1 LRPRHLYYVKY
12 PEDLL
17 ISMSHPARILLV
29 DDDLSLLRLL
39 SLRLEAGG
47 FEVLPVDSG
56 DIALARLPG
65 FRPDL
70 LITDLRMDGMDGLA
84 LFEQVHR
91 RHPFLPVIILTAHGT
106 IPDAVQATKRGVF
119 SFLTKPFE
127 SRELLDQIR
136 QALDQSQMNAAVSG
150 SGDDQQWRAGII
162 TRNAA
167 MEDLLARAYRV
178 ASGDASVF
186 IEGESGTGKELL
198 AKAIHRASPRAA
210 GPFIAVNCG
219 AIPENLLESELFG
232 HRRGAFTGAVQDH
245 QGLFVSANE
254 GTLFLDE
261 IGDMPLPLQ
270 VKLLRVLQEREVRPV
285 GAPRVIPVNVR
296 IVSATHRTL
305 EAEMKAGRFR
315 EDLYYRLNVVTLSLP
330 PLNQRRDDIPLLA
343 EYFRDLL
350 AQRYQKPINGFS
362 REAIEALMSADWT
375 GNVRQL
381 YNVVEQAVALSPG
394 PQIQAALLQDAIKDR
409 IDDIVPFADARRQF
423 ELEYLVGLLQM
434 TRGNVT
440 QAARLAGRNRTEFY
454 KLMHRHALDPA
465 QFKD

>member
-1 LRPRHLYYVKY
+1 
-12 PEDLL
+12 
-17 ISMSHPARILLV
+17 MSSSARILLV

-39 SLRLEAGG
+39 SLRLEAAG
-47 FEVLPVDSG
+47 FEVLPVESG
-56 DIALARLPG
+56 RLALDRLPG

-70 LITDLRMDGMDGLA
+70 LITDLRMDGMDGMA
-84 LFEQVHR
+84 LFDQVHR
-91 RHPFLPVIILTAHGT
+91 RHPFLPTIILTAHGT
-106 IPDAVQATKRGVF
+106 IPDAVHATKQGVF

-127 SRELLDQIR
+127 SRHLLEQIR
-136 QALDQSQMNAAVSG
+136 QALDQSRLSEALSG
-150 SGDDQQWRAGII
+150 SGDDSQWRAEII

-167 MEDLLARAYRV
+167 MEDLLGRAYRV
-178 ASGDASVF
+178 AGGDASVF

-198 AKAIHRASPRAA
+198 AKAIHRASRRAQA
-210 GPFIAVNCG
+210 PFIAVNCG

-245 QGLFVSANE
+245 QGLFVSASG

-285 GAPRVIPVNVR
+285 GATRSVAVDVRVI
-296 IVSATHRTL
+296 SATHRDL
-305 EAEMKAGRFR
+305 EEEMKAGRFR
-315 EDLYYRLNVVTLSLP
+315 EDLFYRLNVVTLSLP

-343 EYFRDLL
+343 EYFRAEL
-350 AQRYQKPINGFS
+350 AQRYQKPVTAFS
-362 REAIEALMSADWT
+362 KGAIELLMAADWT

-381 YNVVEQAVALSPG
+381 YNVVEQAIALSTG
-394 PQIQAALLQDAIKDR
+394 PQIQASVLQDAIKDR
-409 IDDIVPFADARRQF
+409 VEDVVPFAAARRQF
-423 ELEYLVGLLQM
+423 EFDYLVGLLQM

-454 KLMHRHALDPA
+454 KLLHRHSLDPA

>member
-1 LRPRHLYYVKY
+1 
-12 PEDLL
+12 
-17 ISMSHPARILLV
+17 MSHPARILLV

-136 QALDQSQMNAAVSG
+136 QALDQSQMNAAMSG

-285 GAPRVIPVNVR
+285 GASRVIPVNVR
-296 IVSATHRTL
+296 IVSATHRML

-350 AQRYQKPINGFS
+350 AQRYQKPISGFS
-362 REAIEALMSADWT
+362 REAMEALMSADWT

-394 PQIQAALLQDAIKDR
+394 PRIQAALLQDAIKDR

-423 ELEYLVGLLQM
+423 ELDYLVGLLQM

>member
-1 LRPRHLYYVKY
+1 
-12 PEDLL
+12 
-17 ISMSHPARILLV
+17 MSQPARILLV

-39 SLRLEAGG
+39 SLRLEAAG
-47 FEVLPVDSG
+47 FEVMPVENG
-56 DIALARLPG
+56 ELALGSLPG

-70 LITDLRMDGMDGLA
+70 LITDLRMDGMDGMA

-106 IPDAVQATKRGVF
+106 IPEAVQATKKGVF
-119 SFLTKPFE
+119 SFVTKPFE
-127 SRELLDQIR
+127 SRELLEQIQ
-136 QALDQSQMNAAVSG
+136 QALEQSRLSESMSG
-150 SGDDQQWRAGII
+150 CGNDQQWRAGII

-167 MEDLLARAYRV
+167 MEELLSRAYRV
-178 ASGDASVF
+178 AGGDASVF

-198 AKAIHRASPRAA
+198 AKAIHRASPRAE

-245 QGLFVSANE
+245 QGLFVSASG

-261 IGDMPLPLQ
+261 IGDMPMPLQ

-285 GAPRVIPVNVR
+285 GATRPIPVDVR
-296 IVSATHRTL
+296 IISATHRNL
-305 EAEMKAGRFR
+305 EEEMKSSRFR

-330 PLNQRRDDIPLLA
+330 PLNHRRDDIPLLA
-343 EYFRDLL
+343 EYFRESL
-350 AQRYQKPINGFS
+350 AQRYQKSITGFS
-362 REAIEALMSADWT
+362 RSAMELLMTADWT

-381 YNVVEQAVALSPG
+381 YNVVEQAVALSPA
-394 PQIQAALLQDAIKDR
+394 PQIQVGLLQDAIKDR
-409 IDDIVPFADARRQF
+409 ADDIIPFADARRQF
-423 ELEYLVGLLQM
+423 ELEYLIGLLQM

-454 KLMHRHALDPA
+454 KLLHRHALDPA

>member
-1 LRPRHLYYVKY
+1 
-12 PEDLL
+12 
-17 ISMSHPARILLV
+17 MSSSARILLV

-39 SLRLEAGG
+39 SLRLEAAG
-47 FEVLPVDSG
+47 FEVLPVESG
-56 DIALARLPG
+56 RLALDRLPG

-70 LITDLRMDGMDGLA
+70 LITDLRMDGMDGMT

-91 RHPFLPVIILTAHGT
+91 RHPFLPTIILTAHGT
-106 IPDAVQATKRGVF
+106 IPDAVHATKQGVF

-127 SRELLDQIR
+127 SRDLLEQIR
-136 QALDQSQMNAAVSG
+136 QALDQSRLSEALSV
-150 SGDDQQWRAGII
+150 SGDDSQWRAEII

-167 MEDLLARAYRV
+167 MEELLGRAYRV

-198 AKAIHRASPRAA
+198 AKAIHRASRRAQA
-210 GPFIAVNCG
+210 PFIAVNCG

-232 HRRGAFTGAVQDH
+232 HRRGAFTGAIQDH
-245 QGLFVSANE
+245 QGLFVSASG

-270 VKLLRVLQEREVRPV
+270 VKLLRVLQEREVRPI
-285 GAPRVIPVNVR
+285 GATRSVPVDVRVI
-296 IVSATHRTL
+296 SATHRDL
-305 EAEMKAGRFR
+305 EEEMKAGRFR
-315 EDLYYRLNVVTLSLP
+315 EDLFYRLNVVTLSLP

-343 EYFRDLL
+343 EYFRAEL
-350 AQRYQKPINGFS
+350 AQRYQKPVAAFS
-362 REAIEALMSADWT
+362 RSAMELLMAADWT

-381 YNVVEQAVALSPG
+381 YNVVEQAVALSTG
-394 PQIQAALLQDAIKDR
+394 PQIQASVLQDAIKGR
-409 IDDIVPFADARRQF
+409 VEGIVPFADARRQF
-423 ELEYLVGLLQM
+423 EFDYLSGLLQM

-454 KLMHRHALDPA
+454 KLLHRHSLDPA

>member
-1 LRPRHLYYVKY
+1 
-12 PEDLL
+12 
-17 ISMSHPARILLV
+17 MSSSARILLV

-39 SLRLEAGG
+39 SLRLEAAG
-47 FEVLPVDSG
+47 FEVLPVESG
-56 DIALARLPG
+56 QLAMDRLPG

-70 LITDLRMDGMDGLA
+70 LITDLRMDGMDGMA

-91 RHPFLPVIILTAHGT
+91 RHPFLPTIILTAHGT
-106 IPDAVQATKRGVF
+106 IPDAVHATKQGVF

-127 SRELLDQIR
+127 SRDLLEQIR
-136 QALDQSQMNAAVSG
+136 QALDQSRLSEALSG
-150 SGDDQQWRAGII
+150 SGDDSRWRAEII

-167 MEDLLARAYRV
+167 MEELLSRAYRV
-178 ASGDASVF
+178 AGGDASVF

-198 AKAIHRASPRAA
+198 AKAIHRASRRAQA
-210 GPFIAVNCG
+210 PFIAVNCG

-232 HRRGAFTGAVQDH
+232 HRRGAFTGAIQDH
-245 QGLFVSANE
+245 QGLFVSASG

-261 IGDMPLPLQ
+261 IGDMPPPLQ

-285 GAPRVIPVNVR
+285 GATRSVPVDVRVI
-296 IVSATHRTL
+296 SATHRDL
-305 EAEMKAGRFR
+305 EEEMKAGRFR
-315 EDLYYRLNVVTLSLP
+315 EDLFYRLNVVTLSLP

-343 EYFRDLL
+343 EYFRAEL
-350 AQRYQKPINGFS
+350 AQRYQKPVAAFS
-362 REAIEALMSADWT
+362 RSAMELLMAADWT

-381 YNVVEQAVALSPG
+381 YNVVEQAVALSTV
-394 PQIQAALLQDAIKDR
+394 PQIQASVLQDAIKDR
-409 IDDIVPFADARRQF
+409 VEGVVPFADARRQF
-423 ELEYLVGLLQM
+423 EFDYLIGLLQM

-454 KLMHRHALDPA
+454 KLLHRHSLDPA

>member
-1 LRPRHLYYVKY
+1 
-12 PEDLL
+12 
-17 ISMSHPARILLV
+17 MSSSARILLV

-39 SLRLEAGG
+39 SLRLEAAG
-47 FEVLPVDSG
+47 FEVLPVESG
-56 DIALARLPG
+56 RLALDRLPG

-70 LITDLRMDGMDGLA
+70 LITDLRMDGMDGMA

-91 RHPFLPVIILTAHGT
+91 RHPFLPTIILTAHGT
-106 IPDAVQATKRGVF
+106 IPDAVHATKQGVF

-127 SRELLDQIR
+127 SRDLLEQIR
-136 QALDQSQMNAAVSG
+136 QALDQSRLSEALSG
-150 SGDDQQWRAGII
+150 SGDDSQWRAEII

-167 MEDLLARAYRV
+167 MEELLGRAYRV
-178 ASGDASVF
+178 AAGDASVF

-198 AKAIHRASPRAA
+198 AKAIHRASRRAQA
-210 GPFIAVNCG
+210 PFIAVNCG

-232 HRRGAFTGAVQDH
+232 HRRGAFTGAIQDH
-245 QGLFVSANE
+245 QGLFVSASG

-261 IGDMPLPLQ
+261 IGDMPPPLQ

-285 GAPRVIPVNVR
+285 GATRSVPVDVRVI
-296 IVSATHRTL
+296 SATHRDL
-305 EAEMKAGRFR
+305 EEEMKAGRFR
-315 EDLYYRLNVVTLSLP
+315 EDLFYRLNVVTLSLP

-343 EYFRDLL
+343 EYFRAEL
-350 AQRYQKPINGFS
+350 AQRYQKSVAAFS
-362 REAIEALMSADWT
+362 RGAIEILMAADWT

-381 YNVVEQAVALSPG
+381 YNVVEQAVALSTG
-394 PQIQAALLQDAIKDR
+394 PQIQASVLQDAIKDR
-409 IDDIVPFADARRQF
+409 VEDVVPFADARRQF
-423 ELEYLVGLLQM
+423 EFDYLIGLLQM

-454 KLMHRHALDPA
+454 KLLHRHSLDPA

>member
-1 LRPRHLYYVKY
+1 
-12 PEDLL
+12 
-17 ISMSHPARILLV
+17 MSHPARILLV

-91 RHPFLPVIILTAHGT
+91 RHPFLPIIILTAHGT

-178 ASGDASVF
+178 ANGDASVF

-423 ELEYLVGLLQM
+423 ELDYLVGLLQM

>member
-1 LRPRHLYYVKY
+1 
-12 PEDLL
+12 
-17 ISMSHPARILLV
+17 MSSSARILLV

-39 SLRLEAGG
+39 SLRLEAAG
-47 FEVLPVDSG
+47 FEVLPVESG
-56 DIALARLPG
+56 RLALDRLPG

-70 LITDLRMDGMDGLA
+70 LITDLRMDGMDGMA
-84 LFEQVHR
+84 LFDQVHR
-91 RHPFLPVIILTAHGT
+91 RHPFLPTIILTAHGT
-106 IPDAVQATKRGVF
+106 IPDAVHATKQGVF

-127 SRELLDQIR
+127 SRDLLEQIR
-136 QALDQSQMNAAVSG
+136 QALDQSRLSEALSG
-150 SGDDQQWRAGII
+150 SGDDSQWRAEII

-167 MEDLLARAYRV
+167 MEDLLGRAYRV
-178 ASGDASVF
+178 AGGDASVF

-198 AKAIHRASPRAA
+198 AKAIHRASRRAQA
-210 GPFIAVNCG
+210 PFIAVNCG

-245 QGLFVSANE
+245 QGLFVSASG

-285 GAPRVIPVNVR
+285 GATRSVAVDVRVI
-296 IVSATHRTL
+296 SATHRDL
-305 EAEMKAGRFR
+305 EEEMKAGRFR
-315 EDLYYRLNVVTLSLP
+315 EDLFYRLNVVTLSLP

-343 EYFRDLL
+343 EYFRAEL
-350 AQRYQKPINGFS
+350 AQRYQKPVTAFS
-362 REAIEALMSADWT
+362 KGAIELMMAADWT

-381 YNVVEQAVALSPG
+381 YNVVEQAIALSTG
-394 PQIQAALLQDAIKDR
+394 PQIQASVLQDAIKDR
-409 IDDIVPFADARRQF
+409 VEDVVPFADARRQF
-423 ELEYLVGLLQM
+423 EFDYLVGLLQM

-454 KLMHRHALDPA
+454 KLLHRHSLDPA

>member
-1 LRPRHLYYVKY
+1 
-12 PEDLL
+12 
-17 ISMSHPARILLV
+17 MSSSARILLV

-39 SLRLEAGG
+39 SLRLEAAG
-47 FEVLPVDSG
+47 FEVLPVESG
-56 DIALARLPG
+56 RLALDRLPG

-70 LITDLRMDGMDGLA
+70 LITDLRMDGMDGMA
-84 LFEQVHR
+84 LFDQVHR
-91 RHPFLPVIILTAHGT
+91 RHPFLPTIILTAHGT
-106 IPDAVQATKRGVF
+106 IPDAVHATKQGVF
-119 SFLTKPFE
+119 SFLTKPIE
-127 SRELLDQIR
+127 SRDLLEQIR
-136 QALDQSQMNAAVSG
+136 QALDQSRLSEALSG
-150 SGDDQQWRAGII
+150 SGDDSQWRAEII

-167 MEDLLARAYRV
+167 MEDLLGRAYRV
-178 ASGDASVF
+178 AGGDASVF

-198 AKAIHRASPRAA
+198 AKAIHRASRRAQA
-210 GPFIAVNCG
+210 PFIAVNCG

-245 QGLFVSANE
+245 QGLFVSASG

-285 GAPRVIPVNVR
+285 GATRSVAVDVRVI
-296 IVSATHRTL
+296 SATHRDL
-305 EAEMKAGRFR
+305 EEEMKAGRFR
-315 EDLYYRLNVVTLSLP
+315 EDLFYRLNVVTLSLP

-343 EYFRDLL
+343 EYFRAEL
-350 AQRYQKPINGFS
+350 AQRYQKPVTAFS
-362 REAIEALMSADWT
+362 KGAIELLMAADWT

-381 YNVVEQAVALSPG
+381 YNVVEQAIALSTG
-394 PQIQAALLQDAIKDR
+394 PQIQASVLQDAIKDR
-409 IDDIVPFADARRQF
+409 VEDVVPFADARRQF
-423 ELEYLVGLLQM
+423 EFDYLVGLLQM

-454 KLMHRHALDPA
+454 KLLHRHSLDPA